1 MGLVKL
7 KVILHLGF
15 PKTGSSSLQFGP
27 FLDLEK
33 SNHLNLNT
41 WRKFNNDEP
50 LENRPSSRLF
60 QGLSILEDH
69 ISFTKDKLNVLSDE
83 SFTAPTRLRKLNF
96 GKNIPS
102 PFEFPKKIH
111 SAIMSAYKKEDID
124 FQVLVVIREQ
134 SKLITSQYVEEYN
147 WKRFK
152 NIDLLFDT
160 NGMVDLTGYE
170 IYKFSEYLN
179 LLTSLFGF
187 KNCNFLMFEEFINS
201 KNDFCSK
208 LDKIFKVKKEG
219 FFYDSLTKHHV
230 NKKNKNQFGTFTK
243 DGKYFVPKLRSEV
256 LSKIKDYYIEDNK
269 KLMKFFS
276 KDTLLKYNYL

>member
-1 MGLVKL
+1 MGLAKL
-7 KVILHLGF
+7 KIVLHLGF

-27 FLDLEK
+27 LLDLEK

-41 WRKFNNDEP
+41 WRKLNMDEP

-60 QGLSILEDH
+60 KGLSILEDY
-69 ISFTKDKLNVLSDE
+69 ISFSKDKLNVLSDE
-83 SFTAPTRLRKLNF
+83 SFTAPMRLRKLNF
-96 GKNIPS
+96 GKDISN

-111 SAIMSAYKKEDID
+111 SAIMSSYKNEDIN

-152 NIDLLFDT
+152 NIDLLFDA
-160 NGMVDLTGYE
+160 NGKIDLSGYE

-179 LLTSLFGF
+179 LLISLFGF

-201 KNDFCSK
+201 KHNFCSK
-208 LDKIFKVKKEG
+208 LDKIFNVNDG
-219 FFYDSLTKHHV
+219 FFYDSFSKHHI
-230 NKKNKNQFGTFTK
+230 NSKNKNKLGTFTK
-243 DGKYFVPKLRSEV
+243 DGKYFIPKFRSEI
-256 LSKIKDYYIEDNK
+256 LSEIKDYYVEDNK
-269 KLMKFFS
+269 KLTKFFS
-276 KDTLLKYNYL
+276 KETLLKYNYI